1 MERELILA
9 SKKDDIVSLAMRLIK
24 TKGFLSLSY
33 DDISKNLGITKAAVH
48 YYFEKK
54 EDLGVAVCEKLQA
67 SLLKSYEYS
76 LEQITHHQGEPWC
89 FIKNRVDKILQD
101 EICPISS
108 LQSDYEDLPESMKT
122 ILEEISKNEIELW
135 ASLVRQHSPNLN
147 NDDIARTILLSVKG
161 ALQYRRVLNDSAFE
175 NMMSSI
181 QAQFYRALS
190 TQGDQ

>member
-1 MERELILA
+1 MA
-9 SKKDDIVSLAMRLIK
+9 GKKDDIVSLAMRLIK

-33 DDISKNLGITKAAVH
+33 DDISKDLGITKAAVH

-54 EDLGVAVCEKLQA
+54 EDLGIAVCERIQTG
-67 SLLKSYEYS
+67 LLESYEHS
-76 LEQITHHQGEPWC
+76 LEQMIHNQEKPWS
-89 FIKNRVDKILQD
+89 FIKNRIDKIMPN

-135 ASLVRQHSPNLN
+135 AALVRQYNPDLD

-161 ALQYRRVLNDSAFE
+161 ALQYRRVLNDSSFE

-181 QAQFYRALS
+181 QAQFSKALS
-190 TQGDQ
+190 TQGGN